1 MIESSA
7 SAAANK
13 ILDLLDVNTNKRW
26 SGPEFFG
33 FTKPDVARELMKDS
47 EHFLPEHFNKRKK
60 FMDDKNASTNQA
72 IEVGNDW
79 DTALDELELYCKFGN
94 IHGLWELSRSFCGLF
109 LNFECGIDYYMGAKK
124 A

>member
-1 MIESSA
+1 MTDFIGVLSTSTIVQVIESSA

-60 FMDDKNASTNQA
+60 FMDEKNASTNQA
-72 IEVGNDW
+72 IEVRHLLSPFITFY
-79 DTALDELELYCKFGN
+79 TASLL
-94 IHGLWELSRSFCGLF
+94 IGLKLCLGY
-109 LNFECGIDYYMGAKK
+109 I
-124 A
+124 

>member
-33 FTKPDVARELMKDS
+33 FTKPDVVRELMKDS

-60 FMDDKNASTNQA
+60 FVEDKTSATTQA
-72 IEVGNDW
+72 LEVR
-79 DTALDELELYCKFGN
+79 FFV
-94 IHGLWELSRSFCGLF
+94 GLIKSQTQF
-109 LNFECGIDYYMGAKK
+109 LVLQYA
-124 A
+124 